1 MTRDLLEMYVKKS
14 GYAPM
19 ALSSD
24 KMVDSTSTENFLK
37 IKFEIYDQ
45 MIRKENDQQLRKT
58 LSIFC

>member
-1 MTRDLLEMYVKKS
+1 MTKDLLEMYVKKS

-19 ALSSD
+19 APSSD

-45 MIRKENDQQLRKT
+45 MIRNENDQQLRKI

>member
-1 MTRDLLEMYVKKS
+1 MYVKKS

-24 KMVDSTSTENFLK
+24 KMVDSISTENFLK

-45 MIRKENDQQLRKT
+45 MIRNENDQQLRKT